1 MDCEFHVLS
10 SQDKIISA
18 HLGIHACLGTKL
30 TTVGFS
36 GPCSEVYN
44 LDNINSKLLLE
55 GATLPKICDYIHI
68 Y

>member
-1 MDCEFHVLS
+1 MDCKFHVFS

-18 HLGIHACLGTKL
+18 HLGIQPCLGKKL
-30 TTVGFS
+30 TTVGFR

-44 LDNINSKLLLE
+44 LANINSKPLLE